1 MKPQLLSVF
10 LAVAFYLPSAA
21 SQTDTLPLP
30 DLGKYQKISLP
41 EMPSKTFSGSFR
53 AVDIKPFYPNAL
65 RPPYNPDVS
74 QMKKHFSQ
82 DLYQLRIQKRNN
94 EWRNLFAGLLTS
106 FVPQR

>member
-1 MKPQLLSVF
+1 MKPQLLSVL

-30 DLGKYQKISLP
+30 DFGKYQNISLLG
-41 EMPSKTFSGSFR
+41 MQSKTFSGSFK
-53 AVDIKPFYPNAL
+53 AADVKSLYPNTI
-65 RPPYNPDVS
+65 RPVYNPDIS

-82 DLYQLRIQKRNN
+82 DLYQLKIQKRNN
-94 EWRNLFAGLLTS
+94 EFRNLFAGLLTS